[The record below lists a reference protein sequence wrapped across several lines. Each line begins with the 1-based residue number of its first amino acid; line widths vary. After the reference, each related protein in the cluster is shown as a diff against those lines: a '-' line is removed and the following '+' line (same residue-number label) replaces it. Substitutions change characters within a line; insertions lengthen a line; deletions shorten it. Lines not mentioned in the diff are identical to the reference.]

1 MIKIPIDLAA
11 TIYLII
17 SVCILFMWFILEKK
31 RRYIEIKK
39 EDTLWSCPLCF
50 YEYIDSKSKD
60 ISRCPRCKT
69 LHKKEEK

>member
-31 RRYIEIKK
+31 TKYIRIKK
-39 EDTLWSCPLCF
+39 EDTFWICPLCF
-50 YEYIDSKSKD
+50 YEYVDSRSKD

-69 LHKKEEK
+69 LHKKGEK